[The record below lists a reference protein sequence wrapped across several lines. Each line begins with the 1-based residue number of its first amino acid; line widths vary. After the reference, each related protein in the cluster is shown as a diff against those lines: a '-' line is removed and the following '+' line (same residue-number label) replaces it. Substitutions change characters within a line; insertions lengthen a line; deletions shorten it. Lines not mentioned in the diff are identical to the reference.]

1 MAWSI
6 IAYCKLFFLYS
17 YHETGRNSTE
27 FCMPRLSFIVTILA
41 VILIHCIVAAK
52 GRPAKEDRLNTAIYN
67 AELPEK
73 FAKKI
78 DAAAARSPAFMADLR
93 TCLRGKKY
101 LRELVD
107 RQHPLPSDYVPNDL
121 VMLEEGIYQLIRPEP
136 LRQVALES
144 LNKMSAAA
152 RKDGVTLA
160 VSSAYRSYE
169 YQTKV
174 YNRNVRELGQK
185 LADMESAQPGASQHQ
200 TGLVVDFYPVN
211 ESFANT
217 KAGQWL
223 VANASRFGWSL
234 SFPKGH
240 EDATGY
246 KWESWH
252 YRYVGLDIAR
262 FIDNYFDGVQHYA
275 LRFLHEWEQWE
286 ASSPHGNQ

>member
-1 MAWSI
+1 
-6 IAYCKLFFLYS
+6 
-17 YHETGRNSTE
+17 
-27 FCMPRLSFIVTILA
+27 MPRLPSPTATFA
-41 VILIHCIVAAK
+41 AILIYCAIAASDN
-52 GRPAKEDRLNTAIYN
+52 RPIPGDRLNMTIYN

-78 DAAAARSPAFMADLR
+78 DAAAAGSPAFMADLR
-93 TCLRGKKY
+93 TCLSGEKY

-107 RQHPLPSDYVPNDL
+107 KQHPLPPGYVPEDL
-121 VMLEEGIYQLIRPEP
+121 VMLEPGLYQLIRPEP
-136 LRQVALES
+136 LRRAAIES

-160 VSSAYRSYE
+160 VSSAYRSYD

-174 YNRNVRELGQK
+174 YNRNVRELGKK
-185 LADMESAQPGASQHQ
+185 LADLESAQPGTSQHQ
-200 TGLVVDFYPVN
+200 TGLAVDFYPVN

-223 VANASRFGWSL
+223 VANASRFGWSI

-240 EDATGY
+240 ETATGY

-275 LRFLHEWEQWE
+275 LRFLHEWEQWT
-286 ASSPHGNQ
+286 GNNPP

>member
-1 MAWSI
+1 MPH
-6 IAYCKLFFLYS
+6 LP
-17 YHETGRNSTE
+17 ST
-27 FCMPRLSFIVTILA
+27 IVTTFA
-41 VILIHCIVAAK
+41 VILTYYTAAAK
-52 GRPAKEDRLNTAIYN
+52 DNRPTDRLNMTIYN

-78 DAAAARSPAFMADLR
+78 DAAAAGSPAFMADLR
-93 TCLRGKKY
+93 TCLSGEKY

-107 RQHPLPSDYVPNDL
+107 KQHPLSPDYVPDDL

-136 LRQVALES
+136 LRRAAVES
-144 LNKMSAAA
+144 LNKMAAAA

-160 VSSAYRSYE
+160 ISSAYRSYE

-185 LADMESAQPGASQHQ
+185 LADQESARPGTSQHQ
-200 TGLVVDFYPVN
+200 TGLTVDFYPVN
-211 ESFANT
+211 ESFANSA
-217 KAGQWL
+217 AGHWL

-240 EDATGY
+240 EAATGY

-275 LRFLHEWEQWE
+275 LRFLHEWEQWT
-286 ASSPHGNQ
+286 SNNSP